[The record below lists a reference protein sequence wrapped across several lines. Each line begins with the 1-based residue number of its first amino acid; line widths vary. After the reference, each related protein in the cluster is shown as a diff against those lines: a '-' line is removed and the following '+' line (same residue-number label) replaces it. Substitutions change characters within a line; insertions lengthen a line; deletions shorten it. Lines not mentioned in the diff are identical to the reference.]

1 MMRLRFCPQRQYVLH
16 MTTNLRHIRQHFLWV
31 LLYRIALETQQK
43 AQRNKLFK
51 RRNFGYCVFMDS
63 QGKLQKSSGDCSS
76 SLNVSVL
83 TASGSAAIASVAV
96 WGQGA
101 DTLLSRLFS
110 RTVPP
115 CGQLAYGQLR
125 DGQKLIDSIVL
136 ACERPDCYVVHCHGN
151 PLLTEQIV
159 RLCQRHGGRLTSSE
173 AYFYEHVQAECQ
185 SQIELE
191 ARMAMTQ
198 AATLE
203 GVELLAGQIE
213 AGLSAWARNWLKA
226 AAIETKQIHKDCEEI
241 LRRSE
246 PAKQLVKGVRIGL
259 LGPPNSG
266 KSTLLNRLAAE
277 HTALVSEMAGTTRDW
292 VSTACRIGPLRAEM
306 VDTAGLDATLSNA
319 LDTAAQQAAL
329 EVAWSC
335 DLILYLWPCVPSQRD
350 DRGLE
355 IARPVLTV
363 YTKGDL
369 LADAERFSPDSPQP
383 WVLVSAHTGH
393 GMEALCGAIL
403 KLLKIDSLKA
413 DLPICFTERQKKH
426 LETILA
432 VDSERLI
439 RNELASLIAAR
450 QRPVHGMRG
459 CRPCRTEQNR

>member
-1 MMRLRFCPQRQYVLH
+1 
-16 MTTNLRHIRQHFLWV
+16 
-31 LLYRIALETQQK
+31 
-43 AQRNKLFK
+43 
-51 RRNFGYCVFMDS
+51 
-63 QGKLQKSSGDCSS
+63 
-76 SLNVSVL
+76 
-83 TASGSAAIASVAV
+83 
-96 WGQGA
+96 
-101 DTLLSRLFS
+101 
-110 RTVPP
+110 
-115 CGQLAYGQLR
+115 
-125 DGQKLIDSIVL
+125 
-136 ACERPDCYVVHCHGN
+136 
-151 PLLTEQIV
+151 
-159 RLCQRHGGRLTSSE
+159 
-173 AYFYEHVQAECQ
+173 
-185 SQIELE
+185 
-191 ARMAMTQ
+191 MAMTQ